1 LLFSVFFSTHGNPR
15 LAGMTTHLTS
25 EQLLASAA
33 AGDSVALERLLLD
46 HYDRLAG
53 RISKQ
58 LPADVRSQLGVEDI
72 LQETF
77 VQVFR
82 DIREFEPAG
91 ERAFVGWLETIAD
104 HRLQDA
110 LRRAGRKKR
119 GGDFQRA
126 AEPGADGS
134 QWLPLVELLGG
145 DVNTPSQCAAQ
156 HEAVSAVQVG
166 MSTLPPDQREAIRL
180 HCLEGHSLE
189 ETAEA
194 MGRSPGAIRGLVQ
207 RGKVTLRA
215 CLVRSSLWFSK
226 R

>member
-1 LLFSVFFSTHGNPR
+1 
-15 LAGMTTHLTS
+15 MTTPLTS
-25 EQLLASAA
+25 DELLASAV

-46 HYDRLAG
+46 HYDRLAERIG
-53 RISKQ
+53 RQ
-58 LPADVRSQLGVEDI
+58 LPAELRSQLGVEDI

-82 DIREFEPAG
+82 DIRAFEPSG
-91 ERAFVGWLETIAD
+91 EPAFIGWLQSIAD

-126 AEPGADGS
+126 AEPAGVDS
-134 QWLPLVELLGG
+134 HWLPLVELLGG
-145 DVNTPSQCAAQ
+145 DADTPSQCAAQ
-156 HEAVSAVQVG
+156 HEAISAVQVG
-166 MSTLPPDQREAIRL
+166 MSALPPDQREAIHL
-180 HCLEGHSLE
+180 HCLEGRSLE
-189 ETAEA
+189 ETAAA

-207 RGKVTLRA
+207 RGKMALRA